1 MVVDIFSMKVCKPD
15 SDEVVRHLPIEISRI
30 TKFTVDRGA
39 KCTLTIRWIHY
50 RRSPLVQGGLDVL
63 CKVTITMIGS
73 VVNHLLLTRYESLL
87 KELYIEPKDEK
98 IVGTFFSLSR
108 YTNEIGEIAEAEPRA
123 R

>member
-39 KCTLTIRWIHY
+39 KCTLTIRGIHY

-87 KELYIEPKDEK
+87 KELYIESKDEK
-98 IVGTFFSLSR
+98 IVGTFFSLAR

>member
-39 KCTLTIRWIHY
+39 KCTLKIRGIHY